1 MTKDPAT
8 DSGLNVRLV
17 AAFAGWKGI

>member
-17 AAFAGWKGI
+17 AAFAG

>member
-17 AAFAGWKGI
+17 AAFAGWKG